1 MQSID
6 PDSAWIRIS
15 AGLVALLAMLAVS
28 ITFSE
33 LQKHHKNPYEQ
44 ILSTANSLQQRQ
56 TPGPVVSAPEP
67 APYLFPSSFSPN
79 PAPGPQWQSPIPPYN
94 SNATSEG
101 GTAAAEGTADQS
113 ATALAPGSNAS
124 PPQTS
129 AVLSNGSSSPGLANS
144 ANDVPA
150 WALAPGNAA
159 GSNQS
164 LPGVTSPQNA
174 SSSLTAGPS
183 GSPINAAA
191 SAPQSSSASQ
201 GGSATG
207 ALPAGVSAS
216 AANSSVA
223 QAPGNSLSPGSTRL
237 QPQAALLLALH
248 LMAPLADVEV
258 AVLRVQALQT
268 ALHCHLCLPLLQDSP
283 QLQDPPQLQDLPQLQ
298 PLSHLVLAAALQ
310 AVCHL
315 YQLLPPTCPLQLQ
328 AAQC

>member
-1 MQSID
+1 MQSLD

-33 LQKHHKNPYEQ
+33 LQRHHKNPYEQ
-44 ILSTANSLQQRQ
+44 ILSTASSLQQRQ
-56 TPGPVVSAPEP
+56 NPGPVVSAPEP

-79 PAPGPQWQSPIPPYN
+79 PAPGPQWLSPVPPYD

-113 ATALAPGSNAS
+113 STALAPGSNAA

-144 ANDVPA
+144 VDNVPA

-164 LPGVTSPQNA
+164 LPGAISPQNA
-174 SSSLTAGPS
+174 SSSLAAGLS

-191 SAPQSSSASQ
+191 SAPQSSSASS
-201 GGSATG
+201 GGSATD
-207 ALPAGVSAS
+207 ALPAGVSGS

-237 QPQAALLLALH
+237 QAQTALLPDLHVMALLAL
-248 LMAPLADVEV
+248 VEL
-258 AVLRVQALQT
+258 AVL
-268 ALHCHLCLPLLQDSP
+268 
-283 QLQDPPQLQDLPQLQ
+283 
-298 PLSHLVLAAALQ
+298 
-310 AVCHL
+310 
-315 YQLLPPTCPLQLQ
+315 
-328 AAQC
+328 